1 MSRKELRHLSDE
13 ALFQYYKESRKPT
26 VFRLLYSRHK
36 DSLYR
41 YCIQM
46 APSSTT
52 LLLQKLWRGIL
63 ENPPEL
69 HGRMLKSWLFIQV
82 NKLLRHE
89 EFNSSKTHA
98 QEPPQQN
105 RILAAIQKL
114 PSQLRNVLLL
124 HIECKLPLATVADIE
139 QLSLNKC
146 RTLYH
151 RARSS
156 LDDAIYGSERKPWQ
170 VEIIEE

>member
-1 MSRKELRHLSDE
+1 MSLKELRQLSDE
-13 ALFQYYKESRKPT
+13 ALFQYYKESRKPA
-26 VFRLLYSRHK
+26 VFRQLYGRHK

-41 YCIQM
+41 YCMQM

-52 LLLQKLWRGIL
+52 LLLQKLWRGLL

-69 HGRMLKSWLFIQV
+69 HGRLLKSWLYIQV
-82 NKLLRHE
+82 NKLLKLE
-89 EFNSSKTHA
+89 EFSSSKKSA
-98 QEPPQQN
+98 QESPQQN
-105 RILAAIQKL
+105 RILAAIQNL

-124 HIECKLPLATVADIE
+124 HMECKLPLATVADIE

-151 RARSS
+151 RARTA
-156 LDDAIYGSERKPWQ
+156 LDEAIYGSERRPWQ
-170 VEIIEE
+170 VEVIEE